1 MLRPYANPTS
11 NLRLAPLVIRT
22 PNDVESFHDFP
33 HPHAIIAPTHF
44 KRNEQRV
51 SVRSNYPHPGIA
63 VLRFDRPEAL
73 NALNLATMHAFA
85 AAVDDLHQQTQTL
98 RAVIVTGA
106 GEKSFSSGGDLQELS
121 LYPDEAAARDFITV
135 MGDALLALERLP
147 VPVIAAMNG
156 YALGGGTEIALAC
169 DLRVVDEAVTFGL
182 VQLKMALTP
191 GWGAGQRLLRLVGYS
206 KAMQMLLEAAPL
218 KSDEVC
224 ALGLANKVTPPGQAY
239 TVALEWATQIASGPP
254 DVIRSLKTLLRA
266 GLTQPYEEALQTER
280 DLFPALW
287 AAEPHLQAVE
297 RFLQRKK

>member
-1 MLRPYANPTS
+1 MT
-11 NLRLAPLVIRT
+11 
-22 PNDVESFHDFP
+22 
-33 HPHAIIAPTHF
+33 
-44 KRNEQRV
+44 
-51 SVRSNYPHPGIA
+51 VRIDTPHPGIA
-63 VLRFDRPEAL
+63 VLQFDRPEAL
-73 NALNLATMHAFA
+73 NALNLATMRAFA
-85 AAVDDLHQQTQTL
+85 QAINNLHRQTDSL
-98 RAVIVTGA
+98 RVVIVTGA

-121 LYPDEAAARDFITV
+121 RYPDEADARDFITV

-206 KAMQMLLEAAPL
+206 KAMQMLLDAAPL
-218 KSDEVC
+218 KSDEIYT
-224 ALGLANKVTPPGQAY
+224 LKLANKVTAPGQAAV
-239 TVALEWATQIASGPP
+239 VALEWATQIAGAPP
-254 DVIRSLKTLLRA
+254 AVVRSIKALLQA
-266 GLTQPYEEALQTER
+266 GLTQPYDEALRMER

-287 AAEPHLQAVE
+287 AADPHLQAVE

>member
-1 MLRPYANPTS
+1 MTLCMD
-11 NLRLAPLVIRT
+11 I
-22 PNDVESFHDFP
+22 
-33 HPHAIIAPTHF
+33 
-44 KRNEQRV
+44 
-51 SVRSNYPHPGIA
+51 PHPGIA

-85 AAVDDLHQQTQTL
+85 AAVNDLHRDAQTL
-98 RAVIVTGA
+98 RAVIVTGT

-121 LYPDEAAARDFITV
+121 RYPDEASARDFITV

-206 KAMQMLLEAAPL
+206 KAMQILLEAAPL
-218 KSDEVC
+218 KSDEVR
-224 ALGLANKVTPPGQAY
+224 ALGLANKVTPSGQAY
-239 TVALEWATQIASGPP
+239 TVALEWAAQIANAPSE
-254 DVIRSLKTLLRA
+254 VIRGIKALLQA
-266 GLTQPYEEALQTER
+266 GLTQPYEDALHTER
-280 DLFPALW
+280 NLFPALW
-287 AAEPHLQAVE
+287 ADEPHTQAVE